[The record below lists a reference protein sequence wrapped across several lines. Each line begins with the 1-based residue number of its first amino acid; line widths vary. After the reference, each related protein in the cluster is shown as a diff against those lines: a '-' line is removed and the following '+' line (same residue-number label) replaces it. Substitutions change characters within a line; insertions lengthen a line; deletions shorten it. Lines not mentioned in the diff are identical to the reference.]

1 MCIPSTRSRCSCS
14 LSRSA
19 TTRRTEVPTLLAL
32 LVQRWYKSTRTDAA
46 GAGAWVTAARAMV
59 LVGGVPVKRHQNAVL
74 EYLALHSE
82 EFCSLM
88 MQPHEWNARIDL
100 ILEGQLAA
108 PHLTTWPPHYHRS
121 MPPSFSS
128 QAYIYVYT
136 SSL

>member
-1 MCIPSTRSRCSCS
+1 
-14 LSRSA
+14 
-19 TTRRTEVPTLLAL
+19 
-32 LVQRWYKSTRTDAA
+32 
-46 GAGAWVTAARAMV
+46 MV

-108 PHLTTWPPHYHRS
+108 PHLTTSPPDFHLACIHLLAGIS
-121 MPPSFSS
+121 I
-128 QAYIYVYT
+128 YIYIYT
-136 SSL
+136 YIFTSIYIYFHLACVHLLACISIYISYI

>member
-1 MCIPSTRSRCSCS
+1 
-14 LSRSA
+14 
-19 TTRRTEVPTLLAL
+19 
-32 LVQRWYKSTRTDAA
+32 
-46 GAGAWVTAARAMV
+46 MV

-108 PHLTTWPPHYHRS
+108 PHVTTSPPDYHL
-121 MPPSFSS
+121 
-128 QAYIYVYT
+128 ACVHLLAGIYIYIIHKYIIYI
-136 SSL
+136 